1 MTPETNLTE
10 DRAQAK
16 AFVDFRCSPSMV
28 GGLQPQSIYFSAA
41 VYILLSITTFLG
53 NSLILVALH
62 KESALHAPSKL
73 LYRCLATTDLLVGI
87 FSQPIMATY
96 WMLVVQE
103 NWSLCRYASDAA
115 FILGYTLCGV
125 SLSTMTAISVDRLL
139 ALLLGLRYKQIV
151 TLKRTY
157 LIVATFWVTSSFS
170 GLWYI
175 SNYRITL
182 WLGRVSTLSTL
193 LLLLISIISYTK
205 IFRTLSRHQAE
216 VQHHFQQQP
225 SQPNALNLVKYRKAL
240 YSALWVQIALVL
252 CYLPFVIME
261 IFINP
266 SSIYPS
272 HLVVYWEIAVGL
284 VQFNSILNP
293 FLYCWKIRE
302 VRQAVKQTIRQA
314 LWCPWS

>member
-10 DRAQAK
+10 DRAQTK
-16 AFVDFRCSPSMV
+16 VFVDFRCSPSVV

-73 LYRCLATTDLLVGI
+73 LYRCLATTDLLVGLVA
-87 FSQPIMATY
+87 QPLNAAYLMS
-96 WMLVVQE
+96 VVQE
-103 NWSLCRYASDAA
+103 HWSLCRYVRDATYITA
-115 FILGYTLCGV
+115 YVLFLV
-125 SLSTMTAISVDRLL
+125 SLMTMTAISVDRLL

-182 WLGRVSTLSTL
+182 WLGRVLSTL
-193 LLLLISIISYTK
+193 LFLLISIISYTK
-205 IFRTLSRHQAE
+205 IFRTLSRHQVE
-216 VQHHFQQQP
+216 VQHHVQQQP
-225 SQPNALNLVKYRKAL
+225 SQPNVLNMVKYRKAL
-240 YSALWVQIALVL
+240 YSALWVQIALVV

-261 IFINP
+261 IFISPN
-266 SSIYPS
+266 SIYPS
-272 HLVVYWEIAVGL
+272 NLVVYWEIAVGF
-284 VQFNSILNP
+284 VQFNSTLNP
-293 FLYCWKIRE
+293 FIYCWKIRE

-314 LWCPWS
+314 LCCLWS

>member
-1 MTPETNLTE
+1 
-10 DRAQAK
+10 
-16 AFVDFRCSPSMV
+16 MV

-73 LYRCLATTDLLVGI
+73 LYRCLATTDLLVGLVA
-87 FSQPIMATY
+87 QPLNAAYLMS
-96 WMLVVQE
+96 VVQE
-103 NWSLCRYASDAA
+103 HWSLCRYVRDAA
-115 FILGYTLCGV
+115 YITGYVLFLV
-125 SLSTMTAISVDRLL
+125 SLMTMTAISVDRLL

-170 GLWYI
+170 GLLYI

-216 VQHHFQQQP
+216 VQHHVQQQP
-225 SQPNALNLVKYRKAL
+225 SQPNALNMVKYRKAL
-240 YSALWVQIALVL
+240 YSALWVQIALVV

-261 IFINP
+261 IFISP

-272 HLVVYWEIAVGL
+272 HLVVYWEIAEGF
-284 VQFNSILNP
+284 VQFNSTLNP

-314 LWCPWS
+314 LCCLWS

>member
-10 DRAQAK
+10 DRAQTK
-16 AFVDFRCSPSMV
+16 AFVDFRSSPSMV
-28 GGLQPQSIYFSAA
+28 GGLQPQSIYFSA

-53 NSLILVALH
+53 NYLILVALH
-62 KESALHAPSKL
+62 KESALLAPSKL

-103 NWSLCRYASDAA
+103 NWSLCRYAGDAA
-115 FILGYTLCGV
+115 FIIGYTLCGV
-125 SLSTMTAISVDRLL
+125 SLSTMTAMSVDRLL

-216 VQHHFQQQP
+216 VQHHVEQQP
-225 SQPNALNLVKYRKAL
+225 SQPNALNMVKYRKAL
-240 YSALWVQIALVL
+240 YSALWVQIALVV

-261 IFINP
+261 IFISP

-272 HLVVYWEIAVGL
+272 HLGVYWEIAVGL
-284 VQFNSILNP
+284 VQFKSTLNP
-293 FLYCWKIRE
+293 FIYCWKIRE
-302 VRQAVKQTIRQA
+302 VRQAVKQSIRQA
-314 LWCPWS
+314 LCCLWS

>member
-1 MTPETNLTE
+1 MMPETNLTE
-10 DRAQAK
+10 DRTQTK
-16 AFVDFRCSPSMV
+16 AFVDFRCSPSVV
-28 GGLQPQSIYFSAA
+28 GGLQPQSIYFSA
-41 VYILLSITTFLG
+41 VYILLSITTFLW

-115 FILGYTLCGV
+115 FILGYKLCGV
-125 SLSTMTAISVDRLL
+125 SLSTMTAMSVDRLL

-216 VQHHFQQQP
+216 VQHHVQQQP
-225 SQPNALNLVKYRKAL
+225 SQPNALNMVKYRKAV
-240 YSALWVQIALVL
+240 YSALWVQFALVV

-261 IFINP
+261 IFISP

-272 HLVVYWEIAVGL
+272 H
-284 VQFNSILNP
+284 
-293 FLYCWKIRE
+293 
-302 VRQAVKQTIRQA
+302 
-314 LWCPWS
+314 

>member
-10 DRAQAK
+10 DRAQTK

-28 GGLQPQSIYFSAA
+28 GRLQPQSIYFSAA

-87 FSQPIMATY
+87 FSQSIMATY
-96 WMLVVQE
+96 YMSLVHE
-103 NWSLCRYASDAA
+103 HWSLCRYARDAA
-115 FILGYTLCGV
+115 NVIGYTLCGV

-182 WLGRVSTLSTL
+182 WLGRVST
-193 LLLLISIISYTK
+193 
-205 IFRTLSRHQAE
+205 
-216 VQHHFQQQP
+216 
-225 SQPNALNLVKYRKAL
+225 
-240 YSALWVQIALVL
+240 
-252 CYLPFVIME
+252 
-261 IFINP
+261 
-266 SSIYPS
+266 
-272 HLVVYWEIAVGL
+272 
-284 VQFNSILNP
+284 
-293 FLYCWKIRE
+293 
-302 VRQAVKQTIRQA
+302 
-314 LWCPWS
+314 

>member
-10 DRAQAK
+10 DRAQTK

-103 NWSLCRYASDAA
+103 NWSLCRYAGDAA

-139 ALLLGLRYKQIV
+139 ALLSGLRYKQIV

-182 WLGRVSTLSTL
+182 WLGRVST
-193 LLLLISIISYTK
+193 
-205 IFRTLSRHQAE
+205 
-216 VQHHFQQQP
+216 
-225 SQPNALNLVKYRKAL
+225 
-240 YSALWVQIALVL
+240 
-252 CYLPFVIME
+252 
-261 IFINP
+261 
-266 SSIYPS
+266 
-272 HLVVYWEIAVGL
+272 
-284 VQFNSILNP
+284 
-293 FLYCWKIRE
+293 
-302 VRQAVKQTIRQA
+302 
-314 LWCPWS
+314 